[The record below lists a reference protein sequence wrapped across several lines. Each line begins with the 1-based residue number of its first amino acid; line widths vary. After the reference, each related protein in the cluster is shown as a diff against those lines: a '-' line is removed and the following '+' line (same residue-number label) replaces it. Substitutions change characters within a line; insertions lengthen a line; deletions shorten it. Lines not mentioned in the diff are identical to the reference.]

1 MVAAGTEPDR
11 SQAQKLYHSES
22 EKAKISQQIL
32 LMKTSAKKSGLA
44 LDADQEYQK
53 FETQRQPQR
62 QQQHTS
68 NSSNNS
74 NSTSSKDKGSN
85 RGKNGRPCEICQAT

>member
-1 MVAAGTEPDR
+1 MIFFLRFKGDHVEGTSCGSKSKDE
-11 SQAQKLYHSES
+11 
-22 EKAKISQQIL
+22 
-32 LMKTSAKKSGLA
+32 SGLA

-74 NSTSSKDKGSN
+74 HSTSSKDKGSN